1 MFCRELDRNQS
12 LLALTV
18 MVWILGTAR
27 MQMVSAMVGQA
38 VAVGQ
43 GGVEKEKDL
52 ADTLVGP

>member
-1 MFCRELDRNQS
+1 
-12 LLALTV
+12 